1 MVVRNTK
8 NKNKEF
14 THDKN
19 ETTIQ
24 MFSYLEAGV
33 MIRKTKK
40 MVEVQNTIFHN
51 KDFSITKMRIKIHNP
66 VERRM
71 KTHNPVERRMK
82 THNPMER
89 RMKTHNPVVRRMRT
103 HNPVER
109 RMRTHNSMET
119 RIKIYI
125 LTKMVKYNL
134 NKSFKSDKV
143 EKNENGVRKEQRL
156 VDN

>member
-1 MVVRNTK
+1 MKNTT

-24 MFSYLEAGV
+24 MFSYLKAGV
-33 MIRKTKK
+33 RIKKTRK
-40 MVEVQNTIFHN
+40 MVEVQNTVFHN
-51 KDFSITKMRIKIHNP
+51 KDSSITKRRIKIHNP

-71 KTHNPVERRMK
+71 KTHNPVE
-82 THNPMER
+82 
-89 RMKTHNPVVRRMRT
+89 RRMRT

-119 RIKIYI
+119 RIETYI
-125 LTKMVKYNL
+125 LLKMVKYNL

>member
-24 MFSYLEAGV
+24 MFSYLGAGV

-71 KTHNPVERRMK
+71 KTHNPVERRM
-82 THNPMER
+82 
-89 RMKTHNPVVRRMRT
+89 RT

-119 RIKIYI
+119 RIETYI
-125 LTKMVKYNL
+125 LMKMVKYNL

>member
-1 MVVRNTK
+1 MKNTT

-24 MFSYLEAGV
+24 MFSYLKAGV
-33 MIRKTKK
+33 RIKKTRK
-40 MVEVQNTIFHN
+40 MVEVQNTVFHN

-71 KTHNPVERRMK
+71 KTHNPVE
-82 THNPMER
+82 
-89 RMKTHNPVVRRMRT
+89 RRMRT

-143 EKNENGVRKEQRL
+143 EKNENGVCKEQGL

>member
-1 MVVRNTK
+1 MVKNTK

-14 THDKN
+14 NHDKN

-24 MFSYLEAGV
+24 MFSYLGAGV
-33 MIRKTKK
+33 MIRKTKNR
-40 MVEVQNTIFHN
+40 VEVQNTIFHN

-82 THNPMER
+82 THNPVE
-89 RMKTHNPVVRRMRT
+89 RRMRT

-109 RMRTHNSMET
+109 RMKTHNPMET
-119 RIKIYI
+119 RIKTYI
-125 LTKMVKYNL
+125 LMKMEKYNL
-134 NKSFKSDKV
+134 NKSFKL
-143 EKNENGVRKEQRL
+143 GKEQSL
-156 VDN
+156 VDD

>member
-8 NKNKEF
+8 TKNKEF
-14 THDKN
+14 NYDKN
-19 ETTIQ
+19 EATIQ
-24 MFSYLEAGV
+24 MFSYLGAGV

-71 KTHNPVERRMK
+71 KTHNPVERRM
-82 THNPMER
+82 
-89 RMKTHNPVVRRMRT
+89 
-103 HNPVER
+103 
-109 RMRTHNSMET
+109 RTHNSMET
-119 RIKIYI
+119 RIETYI
-125 LTKMVKYNL
+125 LMKMVKYNL

>member
-1 MVVRNTK
+1 MVKNTK

-14 THDKN
+14 NHDKN

-24 MFSYLEAGV
+24 MFSYLGAGV

-40 MVEVQNTIFHN
+40 MVEVQNTVFHN

-71 KTHNPVERRMK
+71 KTHNPVERRM
-82 THNPMER
+82 
-89 RMKTHNPVVRRMRT
+89 RT
-103 HNPVER
+103 HNPVE
-109 RMRTHNSMET
+109 T
-119 RIKIYI
+119 RIKTYI
-125 LTKMVKYNL
+125 LMKMEKYNL
-134 NKSFKSDKV
+134 NKSFKLDKV
-143 EKNENGVRKEQRL
+143 EKNENGVCKEQRL

>member
-1 MVVRNTK
+1 MVKNTK

-14 THDKN
+14 NHDKN

-24 MFSYLEAGV
+24 MFSYLGAGV
-33 MIRKTKK
+33 MIRKTKNR
-40 MVEVQNTIFHN
+40 VEVQNTIFHN

-71 KTHNPVERRMK
+71 KTHNPVERRM
-82 THNPMER
+82 
-89 RMKTHNPVVRRMRT
+89 RT

-109 RMRTHNSMET
+109 RMRTHNSMEMW
-119 RIKIYI
+119 IKTYI
-125 LTKMVKYNL
+125 LMKMVKYNL
-134 NKSFKSDKV
+134 NKSFKLDKV
-143 EKNENGVRKEQRL
+143 EKNENGVCKKQRL

>member
-1 MVVRNTK
+1 MVKNTK

-14 THDKN
+14 NHDKN

-24 MFSYLEAGV
+24 MFSYLGAGV

-40 MVEVQNTIFHN
+40 MVEVQNTVFHN
-51 KDFSITKMRIKIHNP
+51 KDFSITKMRIRTHNP

-71 KTHNPVERRMK
+71 KTHNPVERRM
-82 THNPMER
+82 R
-89 RMKTHNPVVRRMRT
+89 THNPVERKMKT

-109 RMRTHNSMET
+109 RMRTHYPVET
-119 RIKIYI
+119 RIKTYI
-125 LTKMVKYNL
+125 LMKMVKYNL
-134 NKSFKSDKV
+134 NKNFKSNKV

>member
-1 MVVRNTK
+1 MVKNTK

-14 THDKN
+14 NHDKN

-24 MFSYLEAGV
+24 MFSYLGAGV

-40 MVEVQNTIFHN
+40 RVEVQNTIFHN

-82 THNPMER
+82 THNP
-89 RMKTHNPVVRRMRT
+89 VGRRMRT

-109 RMRTHNSMET
+109 RMKTHNPKET
-119 RIKIYI
+119 KIKTYI
-125 LTKMVKYNL
+125 LIKMEKYNL
-134 NKSFKSDKV
+134 NKSFKL
-143 EKNENGVRKEQRL
+143 GKEQSL
-156 VDN
+156 VDD